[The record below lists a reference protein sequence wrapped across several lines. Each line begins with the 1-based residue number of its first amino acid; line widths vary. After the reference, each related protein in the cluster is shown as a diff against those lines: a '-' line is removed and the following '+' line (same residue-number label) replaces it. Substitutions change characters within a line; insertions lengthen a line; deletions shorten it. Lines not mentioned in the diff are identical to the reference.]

1 MEAIMYVRL
10 VYCKFSPENIQDAKR
25 IYREE
30 IVPVVLKQ
38 KGIIDIQLLEPV
50 DQTEDYISITQW
62 KTKTD
67 ADAYESSGTYKKLV
81 SKLESFFTKQP
92 VLKVFNVE
100 KVTVP
105 TS

>member
-1 MEAIMYVRL
+1 LQVQE
-10 VYCKFSPENIQDAKR
+10 AKR

-38 KGIIDIQLLEPV
+38 KGVIDIQLLEPV
-50 DQTEDYISITQW
+50 DQTDDYISLTQW
-62 KTKTD
+62 NTKAD

-81 SKLESFFTKQP
+81 AKLESFFTKQP

-100 KVTVP
+100 KALVP
-105 TS
+105 SA